1 MEVCTHLW
9 MNNVVWSC
17 GWGATVTSIWHLAHN
32 LKPIIPL
39 GIHGSMLNAVMVE
52 EVMHADQIVQGY
64 SECGNTKPTQFHP
77 LATPPPPFVSYIPH
91 ARSATRGTP
100 PCKKVLFLHWLCCDN
115 AGKATFLH
123 GVRLVTRIVSTQ
135 GSIKTTTES
144 ISIYKKN
151 KNMTIMDLW

>member
-1 MEVCTHLW
+1 
-9 MNNVVWSC
+9 
-17 GWGATVTSIWHLAHN
+17 
-32 LKPIIPL
+32 
-39 GIHGSMLNAVMVE
+39 MLNAVMVE

-91 ARSATRGTP
+91 ARSETRGTP
-100 PCKKVLFLHWLCCDN
+100 PCKK
-115 AGKATFLH
+115 ATFLH
-123 GVRLVTRIVSTQ
+123 GGVPLVARIASTQ

-151 KNMTIMDLW
+151 KNMTIMDLS